1 MIFWGFLGDFFGFVG
16 EIFGFLVKFLQTAGV
31 TFLKVTSQIYPKWS
45 KVKIG
50 TEGGLTPA
58 ILLLV

>member
-1 MIFWGFLGDFFGFVG
+1 MTFFGFVG

-31 TFLKVTSQIYPKWS
+31 TFLKITSQIYPKWS

-50 TEGGLTPA
+50 TEGGLPPA